1 MTLERLMG
9 LPTKQSRVC
18 VYRVCT
24 RMQLQWCLHVEKVTF
39 LLSVINPDMCVKC
52 YGMDRHAAGAAGHFS
67 GAAPRAAPA
76 VPRLSDSARPL
87 TVRRDWRGARR
98 LAVPTQQSQ
107 APLHRTAAAVNKL
120 AVLGNF
126 CPKSICDKSQ
136 FLVYQHMKIS
146 LNKGKSLSINFKSFY
161 NK

>member
-9 LPTKQSRVC
+9 LPTKQS
-18 VYRVCT
+18 
-24 RMQLQWCLHVEKVTF
+24 LCLHSMYTYVATVVSPCGKSNV
-39 LLSVINPDMCVKC
+39 SVVGHQP
-52 YGMDRHAAGAAGHFS
+52 RHVCKMLRHGPSCSRRGRPLCAAAH
-67 GAAPRAAPA
+67 RAAPA
-76 VPRLSDSARPL
+76 VSRL
-87 TVRRDWRGARR
+87 VRLGAATIDGPSRLARR

-136 FLVYQHMKIS
+136 FLVPTSENQ
-146 LNKGKSLSINFKSFY
+146 FK
-161 NK
+161 